1 MNVESIDS
9 QLLAS
14 VGMEKSVHGY
24 VNLPNTHSTALKG
37 ECIQETTSLCL
48 FVGVCM
54 CVVCVCVFV
63 HVCVFVCIR
72 TCMCVCMLIP
82 TVLILFV
89 WKTSCTYI
97 HT

>member
-24 VNLPNTHSTALKG
+24 VNLPNNLSTALNG

-63 HVCVFVCIR
+63 HVCVFLCAYVPA
-72 TCMCVCMLIP
+72 CVYAC
-82 TVLILFV
+82 
-89 WKTSCTYI
+89 
-97 HT
+97 